1 MKHKIQI
8 TALKNKV
15 SKISVCIATAALT
28 VQNVFCNDDISWIT
42 GGQEVNV
49 DVGNLNGKVLVSR
62 ALTLILGLIALMG
75 IFTTAQGF
83 SLWSGG
89 KSEDNSAQE
98 SKGLKKML
106 VGLVE
111 IAAPAIF
118 IWLLNAG

>member
-8 TALKNKV
+8 TAFKNKV
-15 SKISVCIATAALT
+15 SKISVCITTAALT
-28 VQNVFCNDDISWIT
+28 VQNVFCNSDISWIT

-49 DVGNLNGKVLVSR
+49 DVGNLNGQVLVSR

>member
-8 TALKNKV
+8 AALKNKV
-15 SKISVCIATAALT
+15 SKISVCIATVALT
-28 VQNVFCNDDISWIT
+28 VQNVFCNDDISWLT

-49 DVGNLNGKVLVSR
+49 DVSNLNGKVLISR
-62 ALTLILGLIALMG
+62 VLTLVLGFIAVMG
-75 IFTTAQGF
+75 IFTAAQGF

-106 VGLVE
+106 IGLVE
-111 IAAPAIF
+111 VGAPAIF

>member
-8 TALKNKV
+8 TVLKNKV
-15 SKISVCIATAALT
+15 SKISVCIATVALT

-49 DVGNLNGKVLVSR
+49 DVGNLNGQVLVSR

>member
-15 SKISVCIATAALT
+15 SKISVCIATVALT

-49 DVGNLNGKVLVSR
+49 DVGNLNGQVLVSR